1 MTIGSAVQ
9 LPIPS
14 GRNSSKALVM
24 ALVTIMMTKAF
35 QDREAV
41 GTR

>member
-14 GRNSSKALVM
+14 GAITNAFELFL
-24 ALVTIMMTKAF
+24 LVTIMMTKAF

-41 GTR
+41 GSR